1 MRDIT
6 EFSPIKFRSVCI
18 AAVIFI
24 ITAAPLFSYNIY
36 YAEQYYKLYHQNFY
50 QYPENFEENIWYLE
64 RALQRPFV
72 NPLNALAHI
81 DDKSEWMRYQA
92 LFYLHVNLEMV
103 KQYRLWA
110 AEYDKRVAYFYNE
123 PWKDQNLESLEIA
136 EHYYRTALYYWDQ
149 ALNWWARLHG
159 LPYHHLDEIQYWEDE
174 RVRIESGDLDY
185 GEIIASDLNRLTK
198 VRSEFESMDETTY

>member
-1 MRDIT
+1 M
-6 EFSPIKFRSVCI
+6 S
-18 AAVIFI
+18 AVLFVL
-24 ITAAPLFSYNIY
+24 TAAPLFSYNIY

-64 RALQRPFV
+64 RALQRPFM

-81 DDKSEWMRYQA
+81 EDKSEWRRYQA

-149 ALNWWARLHG
+149 ALNWWARLSS
-159 LPYHHLDEIQYWEDE
+159 LPYQHLDEIQYWEDE

-185 GEIIASDLNRLTK
+185 GDIIETDLKRLSR
-198 VRSEFESMDETTY
+198 VRRDFESMDETTY

>member
-1 MRDIT
+1 MRV
-6 EFSPIKFRSVCI
+6 FSEISLSKLRSICI
-18 AAVIFI
+18 AAVVFM

-72 NPLNALAHI
+72 NPLNALARI

-149 ALNWWARLHG
+149 ALNWWARLRG

-185 GEIIASDLNRLTK
+185 GEIIASDLNRLTQ
-198 VRSEFESMDETTY
+198 VRREFESMDETTY